1 MDQYATRSGRV
12 LHPPVCL
19 IEMVYEVI
27 CEADKNNFEED
38 SDDINKKIVECMYL
52 MKKASLFQ
60 MATNTR
66 PVEATKVLREEM
78 TRAIKINIW
87 DLVHA
92 KDLTEE
98 QQKQIIPQ
106 MINYLQKYKPYTT
119 FNKIKVRVLAR
130 GDRKVY
136 IDESERSVARLETLL
151 R

>member
-1 MDQYATRSGRV
+1 
-12 LHPPVCL
+12 
-19 IEMVYEVI
+19 MVYEVI

-60 MATNTR
+60 KATNTR

-98 QQKQIIPQ
+98 QQK
-106 MINYLQKYKPYTT
+106 
-119 FNKIKVRVLAR
+119 
-130 GDRKVY
+130 
-136 IDESERSVARLETLL
+136 
-151 R
+151 